1 MALAV
6 GGTLGYGATIVIHWH
21 VGYTS
26 LWHLVPANVGMV
38 SLWLALGLSWHS
50 MSEDAST
57 ANA

>member
-1 MALAV
+1 V
-6 GGTLGYGATIVIHWH
+6 QYGATIVIHWH

-26 LWHLVPANVGMV
+26 LRHLVPAYAGMV
-38 SLWLALGLSWHS
+38 SLWLALGLSWHW